1 MRPAS
6 PWDRPRS
13 IPRDFSR
20 MLTCYI
26 PTSSGPLETR
36 IWQPGEEVPP
46 EAIWLDLLDPTLEED
61 TAVERHVGIL
71 VPTPEEMR
79 EIETSSRLYVENGAR
94 YMTAS
99 VMAGADSGRPGLVNV
114 SFILAGKHLITVRH
128 TEPRVLKLFIQRV
141 CSIAKPPETSEAVLM
156 GLLEAVIDRTA
167 DIIER
172 VGMDI
177 DAVSQRVFGMHKGP
191 VRAKKDFMDIMRE
204 IGAQSDL
211 ASMARE
217 SLVSLTRVVGYL
229 LGEFDGLKVC
239 ATSLEALNVMRR
251 DLNSLREHT
260 SYLNDKVTFLL
271 DATVGMVT
279 IEQNDLV
286 KLFAVVSVILMP
298 PMLIASIYGM
308 NFQHMP
314 ELAKPWAYPAA
325 LIAIAV
331 SAVVP
336 YLIFRLKRW
345 L

>member
-1 MRPAS
+1 
-6 PWDRPRS
+6 
-13 IPRDFSR
+13 
-20 MLTCYI
+20 MLTFYT
-26 PTSSGPLETR
+26 PTPGPLDCR
-36 IWQPGEEVPP
+36 KWQGGEHVPTD
-46 EAIWLDLLDPTLEED
+46 AVWLDLLDPTPEED
-61 TAVERHVGIL
+61 AAVERCVGIL

-99 VMAGADSGRPGLVNV
+99 LMAGADSGRPGLVNV
-114 SFILAGKHLITVRH
+114 SFILAGKRLITVRH
-128 TEPRVLKLFIQRV
+128 TEPRVLKLYIQRV
-141 CSIAKPPETSEAVLM
+141 CSMGKGPETGEAVLM

-172 VGMDI
+172 VGADV
-177 DAVSQRVFGMHKGP
+177 DAVSQRVFGIHQGP
-191 VRAKKDFMDIMRE
+191 VRAKKDFMEIMRA
-204 IGAQSDL
+204 IGAQGGL
-211 ASMARE
+211 VSMARE

-229 LGEFDGLKVC
+229 MGEFDGHKV
-239 ATSLEALNVMRR
+239 SPESREALDVIRR

-260 SYLNDKVTFLL
+260 SYLGDKVTFLL
-271 DATVGMVT
+271 DASVGMVT

-325 LIAIAV
+325 LLAMLV

-336 YLIFRLKRW
+336 YLVFRLRRW

>member
-1 MRPAS
+1 
-6 PWDRPRS
+6 
-13 IPRDFSR
+13 
-20 MLTCYI
+20 MLTFYT
-26 PTSSGPLETR
+26 PTPGPMDCR
-36 IWQPGEEVPP
+36 NWQPGEPVPQD
-46 EAIWLDLLDPTLEED
+46 AVWLDLHDPTPEED
-61 TAVERHVGIL
+61 NAVENCVGIL
-71 VPTPEEMR
+71 IPTPEEMR

-114 SFILAGKHLITVRH
+114 SFILAGKRLITVRH
-128 TEPRVLKLFIQRV
+128 TEPRVLKLYIQRL
-141 CSIAKPPETSEAVLM
+141 CSMGKGPETGEAVLM

-177 DAVSQRVFGMHKGP
+177 DAVSQRVFSIHSGP

-239 ATSLEALNVMRR
+239 STSLEALNVMRR

-298 PMLIASIYGM
+298 PMLIASVYGM
-308 NFQHMP
+308 NFRHMP
-314 ELAKPWAYPAA
+314 ELDWPWAYPAA
-325 LIAIAV
+325 LIAILI

-336 YLIFRLKRW
+336 YLVFRLKRW

>member
-1 MRPAS
+1 
-6 PWDRPRS
+6 
-13 IPRDFSR
+13 
-20 MLTCYI
+20 MLTIYT
-26 PTSSGPLETR
+26 PTSGPLDNKV
-36 IWQPGEEVPP
+36 WQSGEPIP
-46 EAIWLDLLDPTLEED
+46 QEAVWLDLLDPTVEED
-61 TAVERHVGIL
+61 KAVEQFIGIL
-71 VPTPEEMR
+71 IPTVEEMR
-79 EIETSSRLYVENGAR
+79 EIESSSRLYVENGAR

-114 SFILAGKHLITVRH
+114 SFILAGNRLITVRH
-128 TEPRVLKLFIQRV
+128 TEPRVLKLYIQRV
-141 CSIAKPPETSEAVLM
+141 CSIAKPPETGEAVLM

-167 DIIER
+167 DIIEH
-172 VGMDI
+172 VGMDVDI
-177 DAVSQRVFGMHKGP
+177 VSQRVFGRHKGP
-191 VRAKKDFMDIMRE
+191 IRAKKDFMEIMRE
-204 IGAQSDL
+204 IGAQGDL

-239 ATSLEALNVMRR
+239 SGSLEALNVMRR

-286 KLFAVVSVILMP
+286 KLFSVVSVILMP

-308 NFQHMP
+308 NFEHMP

-325 LIAIAV
+325 LIAMLV

-336 YLIFRLKRW
+336 YLVFRLNRW